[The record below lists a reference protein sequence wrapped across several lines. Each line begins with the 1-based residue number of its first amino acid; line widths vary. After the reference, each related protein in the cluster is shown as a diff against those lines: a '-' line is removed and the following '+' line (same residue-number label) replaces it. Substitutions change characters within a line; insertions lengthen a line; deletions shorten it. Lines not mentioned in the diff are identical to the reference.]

1 MAGLNSGQVRI
12 AGTGRLVKAPL
23 GTVLPVDSVAAWD
36 PAFVDLGYAD
46 DGFEMKQDLKRKEV
60 NGWQTLELLRLIT
73 TALNRSFKFNLK
85 QSNRDTLGLAWGGA
99 VITPAAAASLGT
111 VVIAI
116 TTGVL
121 TVSATETLAPGDPV
135 VLGAVTGGAP
145 LVAGTTYY
153 VKTAPTSTTVTL
165 AATVGGALIATTASG
180 TSTSITKLNGA
191 YVLAIPDAAQIAD
204 FIIGIDWSDG
214 TSVGQR
220 IVIQR
225 AALLSLPTIKSGRQ
239 AEIDYDVE
247 VQALKPAD
255 NTNSVLVYGVDV
267 AVGS

>member
-12 AGTGRLVKAPL
+12 AGTGRLLKAPL
-23 GTVLPVDSVAAWD
+23 GTVLPVDSVAAWNG
-36 PAFVDLGYAD
+36 AFVDLGYAD

-73 TALNRSFKFNLK
+73 TALNRTFTFNLK

-111 VVIAI
+111 VAIAI

-121 TVSATETLAPGDPV
+121 TVSATETLAVGDMV
-135 VLGAVTGGAP
+135 QLGTLTGAAP
-145 LVAGTTYY
+145 LVAGTTYF
-153 VKTAPTSTTVTL
+153 VLTAPTSTTLTL
-165 AATVGGALIATTASG
+165 AATLGGALIVTTAAGS
-180 TSTSITKLNGA
+180 STSITKVTGA
-191 YVLAIPDAAQIAD
+191 YSLSIPDASQIED

-214 TSVGQR
+214 TINQR
-220 IVIQR
+220 LVIQR

-239 AEIDYDVE
+239 AEIDYVVE

-255 NTNSVLVYGVDV
+255 NTASVLVYGVDV

>member
-12 AGTGRLVKAPL
+12 AGTGRLLKAPL
-23 GTVLPVDSVAAWD
+23 GTVLPVDSVAAWNG
-36 PAFVDLGYAD
+36 AFVDLGYAD

-73 TALNRSFKFNLK
+73 TALNRTFTFNLK

-111 VVIAI
+111 VAVAI

-121 TVSATETLAPGDPV
+121 TVSASETLAVGDMV
-135 VLGAVTGGAP
+135 QLGTMTNAAP
-145 LVAGTTYY
+145 LVAGVTYFVLTVPTATTL
-153 VKTAPTSTTVTL
+153 TL
-165 AATVGGALIATTASG
+165 AATLGGAMIVTTAAGS
-180 TSTSITKLNGA
+180 STSITKLNGA
-191 YVLAIPDAAQIAD
+191 YSLAIPDASQIAD

-214 TSVGQR
+214 TINQR
-220 IVIQR
+220 LVIQR

-239 AEIDYDVE
+239 AEIDYVVE

-255 NTNSVLVYGVDV
+255 NTASVLVYGVDV

>member
-1 MAGLNSGQVRI
+1 MSGLNSGQVRI
-12 AGTGRLVKAPL
+12 AGTGRLLKAAL
-23 GTVLPVDSVAAWD
+23 GTALPVDSVAAWGSG
-36 PAFVDLGYAD
+36 FVDLGYAD

-73 TALNRSFKFNLK
+73 TALNRTFTFNLK
-85 QSNRDTLGLAWGGA
+85 QTNRDTLALAWGGA
-99 VITPAAAASLGT
+99 TITPAAAASLGT
-111 VVIAI
+111 VAIAI

-135 VLGAVTGGAP
+135 VLGAVTGAAP

-153 VKTAPTSTTVTL
+153 VLTAPTSTTLTL
-165 AATVGGALIATTASG
+165 AATVGGAMIVTTAAGS
-180 TSTSITKLNGA
+180 STSITKLNGA
-191 YVLAIPDAAQIAD
+191 YTLAIPDASQIAD

-214 TSVGQR
+214 SVTQR
-220 IVIQR
+220 LVIQR
-225 AALLSLPTIKSGRQ
+225 AALLSLPTVKSGRQ
-239 AEIDYDVE
+239 AEIDYVVE

-255 NTNSVLVYGVDV
+255 NTASVLVYGVDV

>member
-12 AGTGRLVKAPL
+12 AGTGRLLKAAL
-23 GTVLPVDSVAAWD
+23 GTALPVDSVAAWGSG
-36 PAFVDLGYAD
+36 FVDLGYAD

-73 TALNRSFKFNLK
+73 TALNRSFTFNLK
-85 QSNRDTLGLAWGGA
+85 QTNRDTLSLAWGGA
-99 VITPAAAASLGT
+99 TITPTPTSLGT

-121 TVSATETLAPGDPV
+121 TVSAAHSLSIGDAVQLQGVVPGVPLASGV
-135 VLGAVTGGAP
+135 
-145 LVAGTTYY
+145 TYY
-153 VKTAPTSTTVTL
+153 VNTVPTTTTLTL
-165 AATVGGALIATTASG
+165 AATLGGALIVTTSAGTATG
-180 TSTSITKLNGA
+180 ITKNNGP
-191 YVLAIPDAAQIAD
+191 YVLVIPDAAQIAD

-214 TSVGQR
+214 VVNQR
-220 IVIQR
+220 LVIQR

-239 AEIDYDVE
+239 AEIDYVVE

>member
-12 AGTGRLVKAPL
+12 AGTGRLLKAPL
-23 GTVLPVDSVAAWD
+23 GTVLPVDSVAAWN

-73 TALNRSFKFNLK
+73 TALNRTFTFNLK
-85 QSNRDTLGLAWGGA
+85 QTNRDTLALAWGGA
-99 VITPAAAASLGT
+99 TITPAAAASLGT
-111 VVIAI
+111 VAVAI

-121 TVSATETLAPGDPV
+121 TVSASETLAVGDMV
-135 VLGAVTGGAP
+135 QLGTMTNAAP

-153 VKTAPTSTTVTL
+153 VLTVPTATTLTL
-165 AATVGGALIATTASG
+165 AATLGGAMIVTTAAGS
-180 TSTSITKLNGA
+180 STSITKLNGA
-191 YVLAIPDAAQIAD
+191 YTLAIPDASQIAD

-214 TSVGQR
+214 SVTQR
-220 IVIQR
+220 LVIQR
-225 AALLSLPTIKSGRQ
+225 AALLSLPTVKSGRQ
-239 AEIDYDVE
+239 AEIDYVVE

-255 NTNSVLVYGVDV
+255 NTASVLVYGVDV

>member
-12 AGTGRLVKAPL
+12 AGTGHLVKAPL
-23 GTVLPVDSVAAWD
+23 GTVLPVDSVAAWNG
-36 PAFVDLGYAD
+36 AFVDLGYAD
-46 DGFEMKQDLKRKEV
+46 DGFEMSQDLKRKEV

-73 TALNRSFKFNLK
+73 TALNRKFKFNLK

-135 VLGAVTGGAP
+135 VLGTVTGGAP

-153 VKTAPTSTTVTL
+153 VLTAPTSTTLTL
-165 AATVGGALIATTASG
+165 AATVGGAMIVTTASG
-180 TSTSITKLNGA
+180 TSTSINKLNGA
-191 YVLAIPDAAQIAD
+191 YTLAIPDASQILD

-214 TSVGQR
+214 VVNQR
-220 IVIQR
+220 IIIQR
-225 AALLSLPTIKSGRQ
+225 ASLVSLPTVKSGRQ

-255 NTNSVLVYGVDV
+255 NTASVLVYGVDV